1 NACYGV
7 GKHVVEEAIK
17 ERNKRH
23 SSASRVGSSEPRE
36 ASMKSKSELLRII
49 EQRDLDLEKEGGLV
63 QVILK
68 MFHDAGS
75 NGLAF
80 FQIADR
86 LFPELDP
93 AEREAIGEMLEEIY
107 GEQLMHS
114 PNTPEH
120 KAALA
125 ISDELLELLAK
136 RTPPGPIAL
145 DAALFTLVITIAQF

>member
-1 NACYGV
+1 
-7 GKHVVEEAIK
+7 
-17 ERNKRH
+17 
-23 SSASRVGSSEPRE
+23 
-36 ASMKSKSELLRII
+36 MKSKSELLRII

-75 NGLAF
+75 NGMAF

-145 DAALFTLVITIAQF
+145 DAALFTLVITIAQFPRAREIAALMTERLPRLVEQELEARAETTH